1 MKANHRYARTVGQG
15 RGAIGLGW
23 GTRSLLRVKH
33 SVRLSR
39 EVSRYASEQ
48 RIWWLVP
55 VVTVMAL
62 FALAVTTTTSA
73 LPVTVYALF

>member
-1 MKANHRYARTVGQG
+1 MDHG
-15 RGAIGLGW
+15 RAAIELGW
-23 GTRSLLRVKH
+23 GTRSVLRVKH
-33 SVRLSR
+33 SLRLSR

-55 VVTVMAL
+55 VATVMAL